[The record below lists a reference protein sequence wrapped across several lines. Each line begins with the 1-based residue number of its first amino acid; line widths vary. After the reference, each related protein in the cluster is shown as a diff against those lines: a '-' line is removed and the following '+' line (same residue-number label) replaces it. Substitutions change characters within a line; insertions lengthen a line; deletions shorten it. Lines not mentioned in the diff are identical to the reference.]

1 MTREEANKVRIGS
14 LVQYTHI
21 GRHETEESLGLVTSE
36 TVCYNEGNM
45 YADVAWFDGTSHGVH
60 PLLHSNIS
68 LINA

>member
-21 GRHETEESLGLVTSE
+21 GRHETEESLGIVTSE
-36 TVCYNEGNM
+36 TSQYDENM
-45 YADVAWFDGTSHGVH
+45 YVDVHWFDGTYHGIH
-60 PLLHSNIS
+60 PLLHPNIS